1 MNPSITLLQ
10 GHVTE
15 ETFNKVLAE
24 TRIKSDDVIGAL
36 KLHFV
41 NNWPASMAYLAFDVK
56 QQNFDRAVDT
66 LNAAYRKLESDVNE
80 NISLRKVA

>member
-1 MNPSITLLQ
+1 MIMNPSITLLQ

-36 KLHFV
+36 KLHF
-41 NNWPASMAYLAFDVK
+41 ASMAYMAFDVK

-80 NISLRKVA
+80 NISLRKVV